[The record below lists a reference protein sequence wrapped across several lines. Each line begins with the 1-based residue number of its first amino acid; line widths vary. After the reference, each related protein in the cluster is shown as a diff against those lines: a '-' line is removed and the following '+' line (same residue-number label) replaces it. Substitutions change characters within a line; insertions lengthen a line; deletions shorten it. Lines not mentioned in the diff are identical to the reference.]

1 MKNTYKMV
9 MKITSIKTGKLL
21 ELVYKLDDSNR
32 APQPIVKGWQAAGYI
47 VNSFNFV
54 EVNWYA

>member
-9 MKITSIKTGKLL
+9 MKITSLKTGKLL

-32 APQPIVKGWQAAGYI
+32 APQPIVKGWESAGYI

-54 EVNWYA
+54 EVN